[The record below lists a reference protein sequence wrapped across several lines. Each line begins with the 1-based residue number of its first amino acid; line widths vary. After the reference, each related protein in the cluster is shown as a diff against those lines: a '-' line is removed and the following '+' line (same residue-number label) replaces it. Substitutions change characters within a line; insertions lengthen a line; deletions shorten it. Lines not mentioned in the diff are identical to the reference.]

1 MYTVQYRSKMAYL
14 AGASNELQEQCF
26 LLRREGLQHCPEVC
40 DLRVRGLVALVVSV
54 GPQVI
59 QVDVREA

>member
-1 MYTVQYRSKMAYL
+1 MAYL
-14 AGASNELQEQCF
+14 AGASNELQEQSF
-26 LLRREGLQHCPEVC
+26 LLRREGLQHCPEVR